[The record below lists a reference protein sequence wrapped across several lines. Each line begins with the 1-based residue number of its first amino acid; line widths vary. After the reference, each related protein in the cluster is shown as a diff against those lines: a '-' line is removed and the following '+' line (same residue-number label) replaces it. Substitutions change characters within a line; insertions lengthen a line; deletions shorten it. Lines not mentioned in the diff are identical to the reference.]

1 MLVVDVISL
10 QEIRPIKTKVTC
22 RLAWDDE
29 IKRIVVLK
37 GTKVA
42 KHILKDRY
50 LDKRYYPEKIEYIE
64 ASQGKAFIENLCYG
78 LTGSY
83 VWATRAYEEDK

>member
-1 MLVVDVISL
+1 MLVVDIISL
-10 QEIRPIKTKVTC
+10 KKISPIKTEIIC
-22 RLAWDDE
+22 RFGWDE
-29 IKRIVVLK
+29 EAESIVVLK

-42 KHILKDRY
+42 ENILKDRY

-83 VWATRAYEEDK
+83 VWATRPYEETE